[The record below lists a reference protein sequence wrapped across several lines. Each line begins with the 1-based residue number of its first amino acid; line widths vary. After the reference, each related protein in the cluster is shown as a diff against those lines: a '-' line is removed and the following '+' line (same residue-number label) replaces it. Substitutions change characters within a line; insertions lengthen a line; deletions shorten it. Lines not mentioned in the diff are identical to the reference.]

1 MLPLVRGLPVFL
13 TNHIDRSE
21 KALLRGRA
29 GTLLG
34 WQLDDK
40 EPQPPQ
46 DRDHFLRYAPKCVY
60 VQFHDTLTD
69 GQQILPGWS
78 IVGLGRGVYA
88 ISPKPEYWYLD
99 AKQSYSHI
107 RISRHQLP
115 IAPDFARTAYSMQ
128 GFTLLAGKIDL
139 QLSKNMDAVTAYV
152 AMSRFKTADDILIL
166 QPFALEVFQQGA
178 PQQAELLLKYI
189 GLENKEDIHADIAA
203 LQARME
209 EERAAKRLKTTQDR
223 SARMSA
229 QNAAGSMQ
237 GLTPAA
243 RDAKKHCKTQAA
255 RDAKRHCKTQAARDA
270 KKHCKTQE
278 ARDKKSGKGEKRGK
292 YRKRLTAE
300 CSNCHQHKSRD
311 EYTKWQWHERNK
323 PGFATCCRACT
334 N

>member
-1 MLPLVRGLPVFL
+1 MWRFASP
-13 TNHIDRSE
+13 IDRSE

-243 RDAKKHCKTQAA
+243 RDAKKHCKTQ
-255 RDAKRHCKTQAARDA
+255 
-270 KKHCKTQE
+270 E